1 MNWFQ
6 KLFGSFS
13 SFADRFYPFHILGTA
28 PQFNDYNE
36 AAAKLA
42 VVFSNPAVLKVFC
55 LQCDLFS
62 LGIPYVYNKKGVLQ
76 EKDPALDRINN
87 PNPMQSRQDWLWSFM
102 FWKMIG
108 NAYLYMTSKIVDRPN
123 APMYWLE
130 NHKLE
135 FPPQLDKEK
144 DKLML
149 SEAKLKKLGLTPL
162 KYRYEDGTV
171 MDLTLG
177 DLEIAPDLTNGT
189 GNWFKGF
196 SRIDAL
202 RKVISNSE
210 AALDAKNINVRY
222 AGKFL
227 VSGQVDVKDVTKKL
241 MGADEKKLI
250 EDEIDGDK
258 KKVHAMKSAVDLK
271 RFVDDLKVME
281 LGKTFL
287 EDYYLVGSMYN
298 IPRDVLEAY
307 QSSTF
312 ENQEK
317 ARASHVSY
325 TLEPAGDVLGGLLAK
340 AWGYTDRGYTIC
352 FGWDHLPFTQVFLKD
367 KIQIQQAQVNVMM
380 RLLEAGMTIDE
391 INSFLDTEF
400 VLEPK
405 PAEENVNTD

>member
-1 MNWFQ
+1 M
-6 KLFGSFS
+6 FGSWL
-13 SFADRFYPFHILGTA
+13 SFTDQWYPFHILGTA
-28 PQFNDYNE
+28 PQFNDYHE
-36 AAAKLA
+36 SAAKLA

-62 LGIPYVYNKKGVLQ
+62 LAKPYVYNKKAVLQ

-87 PNPMQSRQDWLWSFM
+87 PNPMQSMQDWLWSYM
-102 FWKMIG
+102 FWKMVG
-108 NAYLYMTSKIVDRPN
+108 NAYLYMTSKVVDRPN

-130 NHKLE
+130 NHKIE
-135 FPPQLDKEK
+135 FPSSLDKEK
-144 DKLML
+144 DKLIL
-149 SEAKLKKLGLTPL
+149 SEAKLKKLMQTPII
-162 KYRYEDGTV
+162 YRYEDGTTIS
-171 MDLTLG
+171 DLTLG
-177 DLEIAPDLTNGT
+177 DLAFAADLTNST

-202 RKVISNSE
+202 RKVITNSE

-241 MGADEKKLI
+241 MGEDEKKLI
-250 EDEIDGDK
+250 EDQIDNDK
-258 KKVHAMKSAVDLK
+258 KKVHAMKSMVDLK

-317 ARASHVSY
+317 ARASHVTY
-325 TLEPAGDVLGGLLAK
+325 TLDPAGDVLGGLLAK
-340 AWGYTDRGYTIC
+340 AWGYTERGYTIC
-352 FGWDHLPFTQVFLKD
+352 FSWDHLPFTQVFLKE
-367 KIQIQQAQVNVMM
+367 KVNIQQTQVNIMM
-380 RLLEAGMTIDE
+380 RLREAGMTIEE
-391 INSFLDTEF
+391 INSFLDTDF
-400 VLEPK
+400 VMPK
-405 PAEENVNTD
+405 TPEENEPAEQ